1 MDDNRPLLL
10 LSSCLW
16 IAADLYYV
24 LDTLSDKSGRFSG
37 DARPIGPR

>member
-16 IAADLYYV
+16 IAPDLYYV
-24 LDTLSDKSGRFSG
+24 RKRGHCHATPASSE
-37 DARPIGPR
+37 